1 VATAI
6 ETSGLSRRFG
16 DVRAVDGLDLRVE
29 RGEVYAFIGRNGAG
43 KTTTIGMLLGMIR
56 PTAGSIRLLG
66 AEVARGRGPWRRVGY
81 LVDRAA
87 AYPELTVRE
96 NLDVARR
103 LCGVDDP
110 SSTDRVIALLGLD
123 DYATRRAGGLS
134 HGNLQRLALARALV
148 HGPELIVLDEPATGL
163 DPAGIVEIRR
173 LLAGL
178 ARDSGVTVFLSSH
191 ALAEVDRMA
200 TRIGIIHRGRLVQ
213 ELDPAGLDRLR
224 ARRLAVD
231 APDREAALRVLR
243 AAGHDVVVAADGSLA
258 LEDERAIAAPEAV
271 ALALAE
277 AGVYPSR
284 LAVEQDDLE
293 AHFLA
298 ITGEAS

>member
-1 VATAI
+1 
-6 ETSGLSRRFG
+6 
-16 DVRAVDGLDLRVE
+16 
-29 RGEVYAFIGRNGAG
+29 
-43 KTTTIGMLLGMIR
+43 
-56 PTAGSIRLLG
+56 
-66 AEVARGRGPWRRVGY
+66 VGY

-103 LCGVDDP
+103 LCGVEDRA
-110 SSTDRVIALLGLD
+110 STARVIELLGLAS
-123 DYATRRAGGLS
+123 YAGRRAGALS
-134 HGNLQRLALARALV
+134 HGNLQRLALARALI
-148 HGPELIVLDEPATGL
+148 HGPDLLVLDEPTTGL
-163 DPAGIVEIRR
+163 DPAGIVEVRG

-191 ALAEVDRMA
+191 VLAEVDRMA

-224 ARRLAVD
+224 ARRLVVD

-243 AAGHDVVVAADGSLA
+243 AAGHNVALAADGSLL
-258 LEDERAIAAPEAV
+258 LEDERAITAPESV
-271 ALALAE
+271 ARELAQAE
-277 AGVYPSR
+277 VYPSR

-298 ITGEAS
+298 ITRETS